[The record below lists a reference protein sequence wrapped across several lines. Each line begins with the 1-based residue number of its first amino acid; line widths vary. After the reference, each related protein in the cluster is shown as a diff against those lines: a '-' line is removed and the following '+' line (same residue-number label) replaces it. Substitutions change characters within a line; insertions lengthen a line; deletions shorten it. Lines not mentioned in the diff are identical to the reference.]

1 MNIKIV
7 YFTYLVPEKW
17 ESIVNEQL
25 TQLKNLT
32 FLYNMS
38 TIFMSVTDDTPE
50 KRELKKLQI
59 LLSKEYNKIQLI
71 NTFSENVYEYP
82 GIKTV
87 YEVSTNNEHE
97 YILYFHSKGITHS
110 ICTQGQVMFDYTI
123 KPYEAILNEMEKN
136 LEIDISTAIPCI
148 NGFGYY
154 NFWWARSSYIN
165 KYCSKPE
172 ITETYLKHNRF
183 TWEMWLGNH
192 YSKKHVVKTYSHIL
206 KYNNVYEECGASFI
220 MNLLD
225 DKIKI
230 TNNLGNPILLP
241 EIIKNLGEPAFFNN
255 IINPTIK
262 PMSVFIDNNLTDKNT
277 AHSYL
282 DTYEKLFFP
291 IRKTASNILEVGIY
305 WGGSIQLWRDYFPY
319 AQIYAVDIC
328 SLDFIRKP
336 SILNDHNITLFTN
349 TNGYDDTFIQ
359 SEFINKNIK
368 FDMILDDGP
377 HTIEGMINFI
387 VKYLPLLSENGIMII
402 EDVQDFNWIEIF
414 KQIVPN
420 EYKKYIQVYDL
431 RHIKNRYD
439 DVLFVINK
447 TISI

>member
-1 MNIKIV
+1 
-7 YFTYLVPEKW
+7 
-17 ESIVNEQL
+17 
-25 TQLKNLT
+25 
-32 FLYNMS
+32 
-38 TIFMSVTDDTPE
+38 
-50 KRELKKLQI
+50 
-59 LLSKEYNKIQLI
+59 
-71 NTFSENVYEYP
+71 
-82 GIKTV
+82 
-87 YEVSTNNEHE
+87 
-97 YILYFHSKGITHS
+97 
-110 ICTQGQVMFDYTI
+110 
-123 KPYEAILNEMEKN
+123 
-136 LEIDISTAIPCI
+136 
-148 NGFGYY
+148 
-154 NFWWARSSYIN
+154 
-165 KYCSKPE
+165 
-172 ITETYLKHNRF
+172 
-183 TWEMWLGNH
+183 
-192 YSKKHVVKTYSHIL
+192 
-206 KYNNVYEECGASFI
+206 

-230 TNNLGNPILLP
+230 INNLGNPILLP
-241 EIIKNLGEPAFFNN
+241 EIIKNLGEPVFFNN